1 MSINPINILLFR
13 YLAICY
19 PFLVQQDA
27 VEVSFRGKRTR
38 SRRTIRYFPP
48 SKKRFW
54 KYTLLVFTAAIVSN
68 ISVFLEFITYLD
80 IDKNE
85 RRIKVSALRLNVNYV
100 IFFKNGFEGVILV
113 ILPFIVMVCL
123 NARIIYTL
131 WQRKKCRNIIPDVNS
146 HRRDI
151 NEMNLA
157 STLVAMDIVFLM
169 CNLGRVIVNIWE
181 LYQIER
187 LTDCMSSDL
196 PYKVNWR

>member
-1 MSINPINILLFR
+1 M
-13 YLAICY
+13 
-19 PFLVQQDA
+19 VQQDA

-38 SRRTIRYFPP
+38 SRRTIRHFPP

-100 IFFKNGFEGVILV
+100 IFFKNGFEGFILG
-113 ILPFIVMVCL
+113 ILPFVIMVYL
-123 NARIIYTL
+123 NARILHTL
-131 WQRKKCRNIIPDVNS
+131 WQRRKCRNIISDGNS
-146 HRRDI
+146 RRRDKEEI
-151 NEMNLA
+151 SLA
-157 STLVAMDIVFLM
+157 STLVAMDIVFLL

-181 LYQIER
+181 LFLIER
-187 LTDCMSSDL
+187 LTDCMSFDL
-196 PYKVNWR
+196 PYKVNWS